1 LREGGGNARDGRAE
15 AKMIDET
22 LTRIFVACGWI
33 TAVIAG
39 FFTMLCVMTGCFG
52 LNKYNIVDMALLFGL
67 AYGVYRR
74 SRTCAVLLL
83 AYDVASQAMLL
94 SRGRQPSVIALISA
108 GTFFTAYA
116 LGVIGTFVSHAHAAK
131 AAVASSGD

>member
-1 LREGGGNARDGRAE
+1 LREGGGNAREGA
-15 AKMIDET
+15 AKVKMIDEK
-22 LTRIFVACGWI
+22 LTRIFITCGWVA
-33 TAVIAG
+33 AVIAG
-39 FFTMLCVMTGCFG
+39 FLTTFCVMTGC
-52 LNKYNIVDMALLFGL
+52 LNKYYIVDMALLFGL

-83 AYDVASQAMLL
+83 AYAIASQAMFF
-94 SRGRQPSVIALISA
+94 SRGRQPSAIALVSA

-116 LGVIGTFVSHAHAAK
+116 LGVIGTFVSDAHAK

>member
-1 LREGGGNARDGRAE
+1 LREGGGNAPEGRAKV
-15 AKMIDET
+15 KMIDEK
-22 LTRIFVACGWI
+22 LTRIFVTCGWVA
-33 TAVIAG
+33 AVIAG
-39 FFTMLCVMTGCFG
+39 FLTTFSVMTGC
-52 LNKYNIVDMALLFGL
+52 LNKYYIVDMALLFGL

-83 AYDVASQAMLL
+83 AYAVASQAMFF
-94 SRGRQPSVIALISA
+94 SRGRQPSAVAMISA
-108 GTFFTAYA
+108 GIFFTAYA

>member
-1 LREGGGNARDGRAE
+1 
-15 AKMIDET
+15 MIDEK
-22 LTRIFVACGWI
+22 LTRIFITCGWVA
-33 TAVIAG
+33 AVIAG
-39 FFTMLCVMTGCFG
+39 FFTTLCVMTGCFG

-83 AYDVASQAMLL
+83 AYDVASQAMLFRL
-94 SRGRQPSVIALISA
+94 GRQPSAVAFVSA
-108 GTFFTAYA
+108 GIFFTAYA

-131 AAVASSGD
+131 AAIASSGD

>member
-1 LREGGGNARDGRAE
+1 
-15 AKMIDET
+15 MIDEK
-22 LTRIFVACGWI
+22 LTRIFIACGWVA
-33 TAVIAG
+33 AVIAG
-39 FFTMLCVMTGCFG
+39 FFTTLCVMTGCFG
-52 LNKYNIVDMALLFGL
+52 LNKYYIVDIALLFGL

-83 AYDVASQAMLL
+83 AYAIASQAMFF
-94 SRGRQPSVIALISA
+94 SRGRQPSAIALVSA
-108 GTFFTAYA
+108 GIFFSAYA

>member
-1 LREGGGNARDGRAE
+1 
-15 AKMIDET
+15 MIDEK
-22 LTRIFVACGWI
+22 LTRIFITCGWI
-33 TAVIAG
+33 AAVIAG
-39 FFTMLCVMTGCFG
+39 FFTTFCVITGC
-52 LNKYNIVDMALLFGL
+52 LNKYYIVDMALLFGL

-83 AYDVASQAMLL
+83 AYAIASQAMFF
-94 SRGRQPSVIALISA
+94 SRGRQPSAIALVSA